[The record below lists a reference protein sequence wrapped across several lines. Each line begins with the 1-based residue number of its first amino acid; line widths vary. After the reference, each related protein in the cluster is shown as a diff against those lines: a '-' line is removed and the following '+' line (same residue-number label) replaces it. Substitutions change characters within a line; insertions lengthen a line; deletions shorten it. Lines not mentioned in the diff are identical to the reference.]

1 MEMMTALCL
10 VLVAL
15 TLGDVISAKT
25 KAFVPSVFVSA
36 MIFIIGFW
44 TIFPADMVDLSG
56 IGSPLSQLSMLLL
69 VTHMGTLMSLKELAA
84 QWKTMI
90 IALVGIVGI
99 CVGSVALGTAV
110 FGWDTAVI
118 ATPPLTG
125 GLVASIMMSD
135 AATAKGLNDL
145 AVLAILMY
153 VVQGFAGYPLTAMLL
168 KKEGNKLLA
177 DFRGGK
183 VKSSVKNKIA
193 ATVVEEESKFRI
205 IPKLPEKYDTTYMVL
220 LRVAIVALLAVKLET
235 LTGGNISKYVIGL
248 MLGAIASEIGFVD
261 RKPLVKAG
269 SFGILMT
276 SLMAFIMA
284 GLAKAT
290 PDMLLKMAV
299 PLIGMIVFGVIGMG
313 IFSIIAGKLLRT
325 SKEMSFAV
333 ALTALYGFPPNY
345 ILTEEAAKALAET
358 PEEKEFLMD
367 QMLPQMLVGGF
378 TTVTLASVII
388 AGLFVNFI

>member
-1 MEMMTALCL
+1 MEMMTALSL

-15 TLGDVISAKT
+15 VLGDIVSAKT

-36 MIFIIGFW
+36 IVFIVGFW
-44 TIFPADMVDLSG
+44 TIFPQDMVDLSG
-56 IGSPLSQLSMLLL
+56 IGSPLAQLSMMLL

-90 IALVGIVGI
+90 IAIMGIVGVCI
-99 CVGSVALGTAV
+99 GCLTLGTVV

-153 VVQGFAGYPLTAMLL
+153 VVQGFAGYPLTAMML
-168 KKEGNKLLA
+168 KKEGKKLLN
-177 DFRGGK
+177 DFRNGK
-183 VKSSVKNKIA
+183 AKTNNEFAITTDEDVK
-193 ATVVEEESKFRI
+193 ESKLKI
-205 IPKLPEKYDTTYMVL
+205 IPNIPEKYDTTYMVL
-220 LRVAIVALLAVKLET
+220 LRVALVAFLAVKIEG
-235 LTGGNISKYVIGL
+235 LTGGTVSKYVL
-248 MLGAIASEIGFVD
+248 ALVLGALAAEIGFVD
-261 RKPLVKAG
+261 RKPLVKSG

-290 PDMLLKMAV
+290 PDMLAKTAV
-299 PLIGMIVFGVIGMG
+299 PLLGMILFGVVGMA
-313 IFSIIAGKLLRT
+313 IISIIAGKVLGC

-333 ALTALYGFPPNY
+333 ALTALYGFPANY
-345 ILTEEAAKALAET
+345 ILTEEASKALAET
-358 PEEKEFLMD
+358 PEERAYLMD

-388 AGLFVNFI
+388 AGIFINFI

>member
-1 MEMMTALCL
+1 MEMMTALSL

-15 TLGDVISAKT
+15 VLGDIVSAKT

-36 MIFIIGFW
+36 IVFIVGFW
-44 TIFPADMVDLSG
+44 TIFPQDMVDLSG
-56 IGSPLSQLSMLLL
+56 IGSPLAQLSMMLL

-90 IALVGIVGI
+90 IALMGIVGVCI
-99 CVGSVALGTAV
+99 GCLTLGTVV

-153 VVQGFAGYPLTAMLL
+153 VVQGFAGYPLTAMML
-168 KKEGNKLLA
+168 KKEGKKLLN
-177 DFRGGK
+177 DFRNGK
-183 VKSSVKNKIA
+183 AKTNNEFAITTDEDVK
-193 ATVVEEESKFRI
+193 ESKLKI
-205 IPKLPEKYDTTYMVL
+205 IPNIPEKYDTTYMVL
-220 LRVAIVALLAVKLET
+220 LRVALVAFLAVKIEG
-235 LTGGNISKYVIGL
+235 LTGGTVSKYVLALI
-248 MLGAIASEIGFVD
+248 LGALAAEIGFVD
-261 RKPLVKAG
+261 RKPLVKSG

-290 PDMLLKMAV
+290 PDMLAKTAV
-299 PLIGMIVFGVIGMG
+299 PLLGMILFGVVGMA
-313 IFSIIAGKLLRT
+313 IISIIAGKVLGC

-333 ALTALYGFPPNY
+333 ALTALYGFPANY
-345 ILTEEAAKALAET
+345 ILTEEASKALAET
-358 PEEKEFLMD
+358 PEERAYLMD

-388 AGLFVNFI
+388 AGIFINFI

>member
-1 MEMMTALCL
+1 MEMMTALSL

-15 TLGDVISAKT
+15 VLGDIVSAKT

-36 MIFIIGFW
+36 IVFIVGFW
-44 TIFPADMVDLSG
+44 TIFPQDMVDLSG
-56 IGSPLSQLSMLLL
+56 IGSPLAQLSMMLL

-90 IALVGIVGI
+90 IALMGIVGVCI
-99 CVGSVALGTAV
+99 GCLTLGTVV

-153 VVQGFAGYPLTAMLL
+153 VVQGFAGYPLTAMML
-168 KKEGNKLLA
+168 KKEGKKLLN
-177 DFRGGK
+177 DFRNGK
-183 VKSSVKNKIA
+183 AKTNNEFAITTDEDVK
-193 ATVVEEESKFRI
+193 ESKLKI
-205 IPKLPEKYDTTYMVL
+205 IPNIPEKYDTTYMVL
-220 LRVAIVALLAVKLET
+220 LRVALVAFLAVKIEG
-235 LTGGNISKYVIGL
+235 LTGGTVSKYVL
-248 MLGAIASEIGFVD
+248 ALVLGALAAEIGFVD
-261 RKPLVKAG
+261 RKPLVKSG

-290 PDMLLKMAV
+290 PDMLAKTAV
-299 PLIGMIVFGVIGMG
+299 PLLGMILFGVVGMA
-313 IFSIIAGKLLRT
+313 IISIIAGKVLGS

-333 ALTALYGFPPNY
+333 ALTALYGFPANY
-345 ILTEEAAKALAET
+345 ILTEEASKALAET
-358 PEEKEFLMD
+358 PEERAYLMD

-388 AGLFVNFI
+388 AGIFINFI

>member
-1 MEMMTALCL
+1 MEMMTALSL

-15 TLGDVISAKT
+15 VLGDIVSAKT

-36 MIFIIGFW
+36 IVFIVGFW
-44 TIFPADMVDLSG
+44 TIFPQDMVDLSG
-56 IGSPLSQLSMLLL
+56 IGSPLAQLSMMLL

-90 IALVGIVGI
+90 IALMGIVGVCI
-99 CVGSVALGTAV
+99 GCLTLGTVV

-153 VVQGFAGYPLTAMLL
+153 VVQGFAGYPLTAMML
-168 KKEGNKLLA
+168 KKEGKKLLN
-177 DFRGGK
+177 DFRNGK
-183 VKSSVKNKIA
+183 AKTNNEFAITTDEDVK
-193 ATVVEEESKFRI
+193 ESKLKI
-205 IPKLPEKYDTTYMVL
+205 IPNIPEKYDTTYMVL
-220 LRVAIVALLAVKLET
+220 LRVALVAFLAVKIEG
-235 LTGGNISKYVIGL
+235 LTGGTVSKYVL
-248 MLGAIASEIGFVD
+248 ALVLGALAAEIGFVD
-261 RKPLVKAG
+261 RKPLVKSG

-290 PDMLLKMAV
+290 PDMLAKTAV
-299 PLIGMIVFGVIGMG
+299 PLLGMILFGVVGMA
-313 IFSIIAGKLLRT
+313 IISIIAGTVLGS

-333 ALTALYGFPPNY
+333 ALTALYGFPANY
-345 ILTEEAAKALAET
+345 ILTEEASKALAET
-358 PEEKEFLMD
+358 PEERAYLMD

-388 AGLFVNFI
+388 AGIFINFI

>member
-10 VLVAL
+10 VLISL

-36 MIFIIGFW
+36 VIFIVGFW

-56 IGSPLSQLSMLLL
+56 IGNPMSSLAMLLL
-69 VTHMGTLMSLKELAA
+69 VTHMGTLMSLRELAA

-90 IALVGIVGI
+90 VALVGIVGV

-135 AATAKGLNDL
+135 AATAKGLSDL

-168 KKEGNKLLA
+168 KKEGNKLLKEFRNGKGKSTA
-177 DFRGGK
+177 DK
-183 VKSSVKNKIA
+183 EA
-193 ATVVEEESKFRI
+193 AVTAVEEKSKLKI
-205 IPKLPEKYDTTYMVL
+205 IPSLPEKYDTTYMTL
-220 LRVAIVALLAVKLET
+220 LRVAIVAWAAVKLEA

-248 MLGAIASEIGFVD
+248 LLGALAAEIGFVD
-261 RKPLVKAG
+261 RKPLVKSGA
-269 SFGILMT
+269 FGILMT

-290 PDMLLKMAV
+290 PEMLVNMAV
-299 PLIGMIVFGVIGMG
+299 PLLGMIAFGVIGMG
-313 IFSIIAGKLLRT
+313 IFSIIAGKVLGV

-345 ILTEEAAKALAET
+345 ILTEEASKALAET

>member
-1 MEMMTALCL
+1 MEMMTALSL

-15 TLGDVISAKT
+15 VLGDIVSAKT

-36 MIFIIGFW
+36 IVFIVGFW
-44 TIFPADMVDLSG
+44 TIFPQDMVDLSG
-56 IGSPLSQLSMLLL
+56 IGSPLAQLSMMLL

-90 IALVGIVGI
+90 IALMGIVGVCI
-99 CVGSVALGTAV
+99 GCLTLGTVV

-153 VVQGFAGYPLTAMLL
+153 VVQGFAGYPLTAMML
-168 KKEGNKLLA
+168 KKEGKKLLN
-177 DFRGGK
+177 DFRNGK
-183 VKSSVKNKIA
+183 AKTNNEFAITTDEDVK
-193 ATVVEEESKFRI
+193 ESKLKI
-205 IPKLPEKYDTTYMVL
+205 IPNIPEKYDTTYMVL
-220 LRVAIVALLAVKLET
+220 LRVALVAFLAVKIEG
-235 LTGGNISKYVIGL
+235 LTGGTVSKYVL
-248 MLGAIASEIGFVD
+248 ALVLGALAAEIGFVD
-261 RKPLVKAG
+261 RKPLVKSG

-290 PDMLLKMAV
+290 PDMLAKTAV
-299 PLIGMIVFGVIGMG
+299 PLLGMILFGVVGMA
-313 IFSIIAGKLLRT
+313 IISIIAGKVLGC

-333 ALTALYGFPPNY
+333 ALTALYGFPANY
-345 ILTEEAAKALAET
+345 ILTEEASKALAET
-358 PEEKEFLMD
+358 PEERAYLMD

-388 AGLFVNFI
+388 AGIFINFI

>member
-56 IGSPLSQLSMLLL
+56 IGNPLAQLSMLLL

-90 IALVGIVGI
+90 IALIGIVGI

-183 VKSSVKNKIA
+183 VKSSVKNEIV

-220 LRVAIVALLAVKLET
+220 LRISIVALLAVKLEA

-290 PDMLLKMAV
+290 PDMLVKMAV

-313 IFSIIAGKLLRT
+313 IFSIIAGKLLGT

>member
-1 MEMMTALCL
+1 MEMMTALSL

-15 TLGDVISAKT
+15 VLGDIVSAKT

-36 MIFIIGFW
+36 IVFIVGFW
-44 TIFPADMVDLSG
+44 TIFPQDMVDLSG
-56 IGSPLSQLSMLLL
+56 IGSPLAQLSMMLL
-69 VTHMGTLMSLKELAA
+69 VTHMGTLMSLKELAE

-90 IALVGIVGI
+90 IALMGIVGVCI
-99 CVGSVALGTAV
+99 GCLTLGTVV

-153 VVQGFAGYPLTAMLL
+153 VVQGFAGYPLTAMML
-168 KKEGNKLLA
+168 KKEGKKLLN
-177 DFRGGK
+177 DFRNGK
-183 VKSSVKNKIA
+183 AKTNNEFAITTDEDVK
-193 ATVVEEESKFRI
+193 ESKLKI
-205 IPKLPEKYDTTYMVL
+205 IPNIPEKYDTTYMVL
-220 LRVAIVALLAVKLET
+220 LRVALVAFLAVKIEG
-235 LTGGNISKYVIGL
+235 LTGGTVSKYVL
-248 MLGAIASEIGFVD
+248 ALVLGALAAEIGFVD
-261 RKPLVKAG
+261 RKPLVKSG

-290 PDMLLKMAV
+290 PDMLAKTAV
-299 PLIGMIVFGVIGMG
+299 PLLGMILFGVVGMA
-313 IFSIIAGKLLRT
+313 IISIIAGKVLGC

-333 ALTALYGFPPNY
+333 ALTALYGFPANY
-345 ILTEEAAKALAET
+345 ILTEEASKALAET
-358 PEEKEFLMD
+358 PEERAYLMD

-388 AGLFVNFI
+388 AGIFINFI

>member
-1 MEMMTALCL
+1 MEMMTALSL

-15 TLGDVISAKT
+15 VLGDIVSAKT

-36 MIFIIGFW
+36 IVFIVGFW
-44 TIFPADMVDLSG
+44 TIFPQDMVDLSG
-56 IGSPLSQLSMLLL
+56 IGSPLAQLSMMLL

-90 IALVGIVGI
+90 IAIMGIVGVCI
-99 CVGSVALGTAV
+99 GCLTLGTVV

-153 VVQGFAGYPLTAMLL
+153 VVQGFAGYPLTAMML
-168 KKEGNKLLA
+168 KKEGKKLLN
-177 DFRGGK
+177 DFRNGK
-183 VKSSVKNKIA
+183 AKTNNEFAITTDEDVK
-193 ATVVEEESKFRI
+193 ESKLKI
-205 IPKLPEKYDTTYMVL
+205 IPNIPEKYDTTYMVL
-220 LRVAIVALLAVKLET
+220 LRVALVAFLAVKIEG
-235 LTGGNISKYVIGL
+235 LTGGTVSKYVL
-248 MLGAIASEIGFVD
+248 ALVLGALAAEIGFVD
-261 RKPLVKAG
+261 RKPLVKSG

-290 PDMLLKMAV
+290 PDMLAKTAV
-299 PLIGMIVFGVIGMG
+299 PLLGMILFGVVGMA
-313 IFSIIAGKLLRT
+313 IISIIAGKVLGS

-333 ALTALYGFPPNY
+333 ALTALYGFPANY
-345 ILTEEAAKALAET
+345 ILTEEASKALAET
-358 PEEKEFLMD
+358 PEERAYLMD

-388 AGLFVNFI
+388 AGIFINFI

>member
-56 IGSPLSQLSMLLL
+56 IGSPLAQLSMLLL

-183 VKSSVKNKIA
+183 VKSSVKNEIA
-193 ATVVEEESKFRI
+193 ANVVEEESKFRI

-299 PLIGMIVFGVIGMG
+299 PLIGMIAFGVIGMG
-313 IFSIIAGKLLRT
+313 IFSIIAGKLLGI

>member
-1 MEMMTALCL
+1 MEMMTALSL

-15 TLGDVISAKT
+15 VLGDIVSAKT

-36 MIFIIGFW
+36 IVFIVGFW
-44 TIFPADMVDLSG
+44 TIFPQDMVDLSG
-56 IGSPLSQLSMLLL
+56 IGSPLAQLSMMLL

-90 IALVGIVGI
+90 IALMGIVGVCI
-99 CVGSVALGTAV
+99 GCLTLGTVV

-153 VVQGFAGYPLTAMLL
+153 VVQGFAGYPLTAMML
-168 KKEGNKLLA
+168 KKEGKKLLN
-177 DFRGGK
+177 DFRNGK
-183 VKSSVKNKIA
+183 AKTNNEFAITTDEEVK
-193 ATVVEEESKFRI
+193 ESKLKI
-205 IPKLPEKYDTTYMVL
+205 IPNIPEKYDTTYMVL
-220 LRVAIVALLAVKLET
+220 LRVALVAFLAVKIEG
-235 LTGGNISKYVIGL
+235 LTGGTVSKYVL
-248 MLGAIASEIGFVD
+248 ALVLGALAAEIGFVD
-261 RKPLVKAG
+261 RKPLVKSG

-290 PDMLLKMAV
+290 PDMLAKTAV
-299 PLIGMIVFGVIGMG
+299 PLLGMILFGVVGMA
-313 IFSIIAGKLLRT
+313 IISIIAGKVLGC

-333 ALTALYGFPPNY
+333 ALTALYGFPANY
-345 ILTEEAAKALAET
+345 ILTEEASKALAET
-358 PEEKEFLMD
+358 PEERAYLMD

-388 AGLFVNFI
+388 AGIFINFI

>member
-1 MEMMTALCL
+1 MEMMTALSL

-15 TLGDVISAKT
+15 VLGDIVSAKT

-36 MIFIIGFW
+36 IVFIVGFW
-44 TIFPADMVDLSG
+44 TIFPQDMVDLSG
-56 IGSPLSQLSMLLL
+56 IGSPLAQLSMMLL

-90 IALVGIVGI
+90 IALMGIVGVCI
-99 CVGSVALGTAV
+99 GCLTLGTVV

-153 VVQGFAGYPLTAMLL
+153 VVQGFAGYPLTAMML
-168 KKEGNKLLA
+168 KKEGKKLLN
-177 DFRGGK
+177 DFRNGK
-183 VKSSVKNKIA
+183 AKTNNEFAITTDEDVK
-193 ATVVEEESKFRI
+193 ESKLKI
-205 IPKLPEKYDTTYMVL
+205 IPNIPEKYDTTYMVL
-220 LRVAIVALLAVKLET
+220 LRVALVAFLAVKIEG
-235 LTGGNISKYVIGL
+235 LTGGTVSKYVL
-248 MLGAIASEIGFVD
+248 ALVLGALAAEIGFVD
-261 RKPLVKAG
+261 RKPLVKSG

-290 PDMLLKMAV
+290 PDMLAKTAI
-299 PLIGMIVFGVIGMG
+299 PLLGMILFGVVGMA
-313 IFSIIAGKLLRT
+313 IISIIAGKVLGC

-333 ALTALYGFPPNY
+333 ALTALYGFPANY
-345 ILTEEAAKALAET
+345 ILTEEASKALAET
-358 PEEKEFLMD
+358 PEERAYLMD

-388 AGLFVNFI
+388 AGIFINFI